1 MVRED
6 TVAQIKGAFDDFR
19 SGNIASL
26 LGRLTDDVEWDVPG
40 EGTIIPFGGKV
51 KGKAAV
57 AEFLQK
63 VGATCDFSQFDQ
75 HEFATTGDTVMVL
88 GEWTAVIRANGAKT
102 TDVYAMAF
110 WFRGDKVSKY
120 RQYSDTRPLIE
131 ALSAKPSNG
140 GR

>member
-6 TVAQIKGAFDDFR
+6 TIATLKAVFDDFR
-19 SGNIASL
+19 SGNIPAL
-26 LGRLTDDVEWDVPG
+26 LNRLTDDVDWNVPG
-40 EGTIIPFGGKV
+40 EGTIIPFGGHV

-57 AEFLQK
+57 AQFFQK
-63 VGATCDFSQFDQ
+63 VGAACDFPQFDQ
-75 HEFATTGDTVMVL
+75 YEYFASGDTVMVL

-110 WFRGDKVSKY
+110 WFRGDKIAKY
-120 RQYSDTRPLIE
+120 QQYSDTRPLIE
-131 ALSAKPSNG
+131 AFSAKPSNG